1 MKPNKLIQL
10 AKNSK
15 EAGCSKDKIIKD
27 VYKRL
32 SDNEADD
39 KKWDKF
45 KTALKKAKEDVMTII
60 EKYTENFF
68 SNEEKTPFIILND
81 YHKKILSNLE
91 IFDEKYKQITDQDSS
106 AIQFPG

>member
-15 EAGCSKDKIIKD
+15 EAGFSKDEIIKD

-32 SDNEADD
+32 SDNQPDNYQ
-39 KKWDKF
+39 WGKF
-45 KTALKKAKEDVMTII
+45 KGALQKAKEDVITII
-60 EKYTENFF
+60 NEYTDNFY
-68 SNEEKTPFIILND
+68 SNEEKTPFKILND

-91 IFDEKYKQITDQDSS
+91 IFDKKYKKVTD
-106 AIQFPG
+106 